1 MRNAVFYHPV
11 RCCLRIFQN
20 IPYKSHKITH
30 SVAKSQG
37 RDRGVETSKIKAKAR
52 RTQYNN

>member
-11 RCCLRIFQN
+11 RCCLRVFQN
-20 IPYKSHKITH
+20 IPYKSR
-30 SVAKSQG
+30 VAKSQG